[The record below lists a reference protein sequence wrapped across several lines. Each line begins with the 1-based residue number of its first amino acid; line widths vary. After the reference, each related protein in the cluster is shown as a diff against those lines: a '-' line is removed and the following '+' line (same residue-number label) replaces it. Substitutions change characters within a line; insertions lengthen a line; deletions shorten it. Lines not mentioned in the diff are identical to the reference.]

1 MSELE
6 EEAAWIGGSARATK
20 YLVWFMYSLS
30 ALDSLDSS
38 SISLWPACLLLL
50 DLPLLLLLTD

>member
-6 EEAAWIGGSARATK
+6 EEKGVDRRGQNKK

-50 DLPLLLLLTD
+50 DLPLLLLTD